1 MSLRSRLPAFS
12 IAAGLVLATL
22 LAFEP
27 VRDNDFV
34 SFDDW
39 RYVVGNDEIRE
50 GWTLEGV
57 VWAWTAVRGSLW
69 HPLTWF
75 SHMLDVEFFGL
86 DPVGHH
92 ATSLILHVV
101 NVLLLFLV
109 LGRITGALWCSAF
122 VAAVFAL
129 HPLRVESVAWA
140 AERKDVLSGFFWML
154 TLAAYVGYVRRPGI
168 PRYLGVAG
176 AFLLGLLSKPIVV
189 TLPFVLLLLDYW
201 PLERSPGPAG
211 RSGIRRAWPL
221 IREKLPL
228 FLMAAVFAVVTLAV
242 QPDVTL
248 ADWEVLPL
256 AARLPNSLMAYALYI
271 RDLVF
276 PNNLAVL
283 YPFPISPRPLW
294 QPGLALALVAGVSVA
309 IATVGRSRRYLAVGW
324 LWYLGTLLPVI
335 GLVQVG
341 FQTRADRYTY
351 LPSIGLLIMVAWG
364 AADLRL
370 RSGLPKRWLGVGAGL
385 ALAALLLATR
395 VQVTHWRDS
404 VTLYEHALAV
414 TSGNYPVHTNFAA
427 VLVSQGRRTEAR
439 DHYRA
444 ALEIKP
450 DYVYAHYNLAVWL
463 QEEGDLETAIEHY
476 QTALRSD
483 PEHVRSRYNL
493 ARTLADLGELESA
506 SRNYR
511 RVLEID
517 PDHVSA
523 LHNLGNLLK
532 TEGNFEAAV
541 AQYRRVLELEPGH
554 PRVHYNWG
562 HALQLQGELDEA
574 RDHYRKVGRVA
585 PDYAEARY
593 QRGLALADSGRL
605 ESAIAD
611 LREAAELRPDWP
623 EPRRALARLR
633 EGPPD
638 PKPGDSEDER

>member
-1 MSLRSRLPAFS
+1 MSLRSRLPA
-12 IAAGLVLATL
+12 ILVALGLVVATL

-27 VRDNDFV
+27 VRENGFV

-39 RYVVGNDEIRE
+39 IYVEGNDEIRE
-50 GWTLEGV
+50 GWTLEGF

-92 ATSLILHVV
+92 ATGLILHIL

-109 LGRITGALWCSAF
+109 LGRMTGSLWPSAF

-154 TLAAYVGYVRRPGI
+154 TLAAYAGYVRRPGI
-168 PRYLGVAG
+168 PRYLGLAA
-176 AFLLGLLSKPIVV
+176 AFLLGLLAKPIVV

-201 PLERSPGPAG
+201 PLERSQGVAG
-211 RSGIRRAWPL
+211 RSAIRRAWPL

-228 FLMAAVFAVVTLAV
+228 FLIAGVFAVVTLAV

-248 ADWEVLPL
+248 VDWEVLPL
-256 AARLPNSLMAYALYI
+256 EARLPNSLTAYALYI

-283 YPFPISPRPLW
+283 YPFPTSPPPLW
-294 QPGLALALVAGVSVA
+294 QPGLALVLVAGVSVA

-364 AADLRL
+364 AADLQRRFAL
-370 RSGLPKRWLGVGAGL
+370 RKLWFGAGAAL
-385 ALAALLLATR
+385 VLAALVFATR
-395 VQVTHWRDS
+395 VQLTHWRDS
-404 VTLYEHALAV
+404 VTLYERALAV
-414 TSGNYPVHTNFAA
+414 TSGNYPVHSNLGS
-427 VLVSQGRRTEAR
+427 VLVSQGRNAEAR
-439 DHYRA
+439 GHYQR

-450 DYVYAHYNLAVWL
+450 DYVYALYNLGVWL
-463 QEEGDLETAIEHY
+463 QRDGDVEAALEHY
-476 QTALRSD
+476 RAALRSD
-483 PEHVRSRYNL
+483 PDHVRSRYNL
-493 ARTLADLGELESA
+493 AVVQAQRGELEAA
-506 SRNYR
+506 SRNYT

-517 PDHVSA
+517 ADHVSA
-523 LHNLGNLLK
+523 HHNLGNLLRA
-532 TEGNFEAAV
+532 EGRLEAAITH
-541 AQYRRVLELEPGH
+541 YRRVVELEPGH
-554 PRVHYNWG
+554 PRVHYGWG
-562 HALQLQGELDEA
+562 HALQLRGELDAA
-574 RDHYRKVGRVA
+574 RDHYRKVRRVA
-585 PDYAEARY
+585 PGYAEALY
-593 QRGLALADSGRL
+593 ERGLAFARSGRL
-605 ESAIAD
+605 EPAIAD

-623 EPRRALARLR
+623 APLRALARLR
-633 EGPPD
+633 AGRPD
-638 PKPGDSEDER
+638 PKLEDAERAR